1 MFTLTF
7 IFLKSY
13 KDIIEK
19 AVSEYQR
26 VIPGPHDFKFEF
38 YTFNEEFESFLITLT
53 YDDIRRLAEI
63 LYLFGEDTIRTRSI
77 MEQIISK
84 LCTVVEV
91 YQ

>member
-26 VIPGPHDFKFEF
+26 IIPGPHDFKFEF
-38 YTFNEEFESFLITLT
+38 TTFNVKNESFLIILSC
-53 YDDIRRLAEI
+53 DDIRRLAEI
-63 LYLFGEDTIRTRSI
+63 LYLCGEDTIITRSI

-84 LCTVVEV
+84 LCSVVEI
-91 YQ
+91 YH